1 MNTIYHNKIK
11 NTFNIVQVVDGDG
24 LIIENIFD
32 KKLIEIRFLGIDAP
46 ELKLCN
52 KLNQDERETHLAAHF
67 LIELGRKSLNYLIEI
82 APPKTNVSIALEE
95 NNILDFYGRTLAYVF
110 LEDGTCLNEKMVAE
124 GYAKPYNRF
133 YCKELTNYQILNLN
147 ARNEEKGLFSYSLNW

>member
-11 NTFNIVQVVDGDG
+11 NIFSIVQVVDGDG

-32 KKLIEIRFLGIDAP
+32 KKIIEIRFLGIDAP
-46 ELKLCN
+46 ELKLCK
-52 KLNQDERETHLAAHF
+52 KLYQDEKETHLAAHF
-67 LIELGRKSLNYLIEI
+67 LIELGRKSLKYLLEI

-95 NNILDFYGRTLAYVF
+95 NNILDLYGRTLAYVF

>member
-11 NTFNIVQVVDGDG
+11 NRFRIVQVVDGDG

-46 ELKLCN
+46 ELKLCK
-52 KLNQDERETHLAAHF
+52 KLYQDERETHLAANF
-67 LIELGRKSLNYLIEI
+67 LIELGRKSLNYLMKI
-82 APPKTNVSIALEE
+82 APPKTNISIALEE
-95 NNILDFYGRTLAYVF
+95 NNILDVYGRTLAYVF

-147 ARNEEKGLFSYSLNW
+147 ARNEVKGLFSYSLNW